1 MSPHPVPYHC
11 DPMTL
16 HFAYGSNMSRP
27 HMRARCPDASAIGT
41 MTLSG
46 WRFVIGPDGFASL
59 VRQPGSRV
67 HGVLWRLSTRD
78 VAAINAYE
86 NVQSGL
92 YLRRR
97 LPVRLELRHARPC
110 AGHPRLS
117 SRDGK
122 DVDGRD
128 KPGHDDESGSTQ
140 WKYALK
146 FPATAL
152 VYIARRQGT
161 GTPRPGYIDQV
172 VEAARDWKLPQPYIR
187 SLARWAP
194 SRWRGARA
202 RDTGEVG

>member
-1 MSPHPVPYHC
+1 
-11 DPMTL
+11 MTL
-16 HFAYGSNMSRP
+16 HFAYGSNMSRL

-59 VRQPGSRV
+59 VRRPGSCV

-92 YLRRR
+92 YLRRT
-97 LPVRLELRHARPC
+97 LLVRQNPPL
-110 AGHPRLS
+110 
-117 SRDGK
+117 
-122 DVDGRD
+122 
-128 KPGHDDESGSTQ
+128 
-140 WKYALK
+140 
-146 FPATAL
+146 TAL
-152 VYIARRQGT
+152 VYIARRQGA
-161 GTPRPGYIDQV
+161 GAPRPGYIDQV
-172 VEAARDWKLPQPYIR
+172 VEAARDWKLPQSYIR
-187 SLARWAP
+187 SIARWAP

>member
-1 MSPHPVPYHC
+1 
-11 DPMTL
+11 MTL
-16 HFAYGSNMSRP
+16 HFAYGLNMSRP
-27 HMRARCPDASAIGT
+27 LMRARCPNARAIGSIT
-41 MTLSG
+41 VSG
-46 WRFVIGPDGFASL
+46 WRFVIAPDGFASL
-59 VRQPGSRV
+59 VRRPGSRV

-97 LPVRLELRHARPC
+97 LPVRLKH
-110 AGHPRLS
+110 S
-117 SRDGK
+117 
-122 DVDGRD
+122 
-128 KPGHDDESGSTQ
+128 
-140 WKYALK
+140 
-146 FPATAL
+146 ATAL

-161 GTPRPGYIDQV
+161 GTPRPGYINQV

-202 RDTGEVG
+202 RDTGEIG

>member
-1 MSPHPVPYHC
+1 
-11 DPMTL
+11 MTL
-16 HFAYGSNMSRP
+16 HFAYGSNMCRI
-27 HMRARCPDASAIGT
+27 HMRARCPDARAIGT
-41 MTLSG
+41 MTLPG
-46 WRFVIGPDGFASL
+46 WRFIISPDGFASL
-59 VRQPGSRV
+59 VRQPGGRV

-92 YLRRR
+92 YVRRR
-97 LPVRLELRHARPC
+97 LPVRLEFRHARPC

-117 SRDGK
+117 SRGDK

-128 KPGHDDESGSTQ
+128 KPGHDGEDGSTQ
-140 WKYALK
+140 WDYALK

-152 VYIARRQGT
+152 VYIARRRGI
-161 GTPRPGYIDQV
+161 GTPRPGYVDQV
-172 VEAARDWKLPQPYIR
+172 VEAARDWKLPQSYIH
-187 SLARWAP
+187 SLARWSP

>member
-1 MSPHPVPYHC
+1 
-11 DPMTL
+11 MTL
-16 HFAYGSNMSRP
+16 HFAYGSNMCRV
-27 HMRARCPDASAIGT
+27 HMRARCPHARAIGT
-41 MTLSG
+41 MTLPG
-46 WRFVIGPDGFASL
+46 WRFIISSDGFASL

-92 YLRRR
+92 YVRRR
-97 LPVRLELRHARPC
+97 LPVRLQT
-110 AGHPRLS
+110 S
-117 SRDGK
+117 
-122 DVDGRD
+122 
-128 KPGHDDESGSTQ
+128 
-140 WKYALK
+140 
-146 FPATAL
+146 ATAL

-161 GTPRPGYIDQV
+161 GTPRPGYLDQV
-172 VEAARDWKLPQPYIR
+172 VEAARDWKLPQSYIR